1 MSIPKYILYL
11 LVPLPVAL
19 ILSYYLSLNM
29 ASYLE
34 HILLKDQGK
43 ELARVPDF
51 EVQEAKLDRR
61 AIDVLAYIDVGH
73 KTRKA
78 PLVAKSPKK
87 SPEKPPSYRVQFVF
101 VGKKNY
107 AIING
112 RLLREGDYLSQ
123 EEKIVKI
130 TRKGVL
136 LSGRWGK
143 RWLYIVE

>member
-1 MSIPKYILYL
+1 MKVPKHIFYL
-11 LVPLPVAL
+11 LVPIPVVL
-19 ILSYYLSLNM
+19 VISYYASSAI

-34 HILLKDQGK
+34 DLLIRGIGK
-43 ELARVPDF
+43 ELTRVPDF
-51 EVQEAKLDRR
+51 EVQEAELDRR
-61 AIDVLAYIDVGH
+61 AIDVLAYIDVGYRA
-73 KTRKA
+73 KKV
-78 PLVAKSPKK
+78 PLVTRSPEK